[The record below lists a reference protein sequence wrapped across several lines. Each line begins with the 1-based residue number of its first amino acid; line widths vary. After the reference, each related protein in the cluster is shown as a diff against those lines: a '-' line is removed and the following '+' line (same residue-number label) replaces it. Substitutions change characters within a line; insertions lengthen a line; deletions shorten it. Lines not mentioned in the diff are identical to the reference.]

1 MRTGTKQYTNG
12 EITIVWSADKCK
24 HNGACWSGM
33 MKWVNP
39 LIGTTKQI
47 IDVINKCPNKA
58 LSYYY
63 NVQCDPLQSQF
74 SDIKYVDIQEN
85 GPLLVRGPVK
95 IKYKEKEYD
104 NEGIVAICR
113 CGASQHKP
121 YCDNSHDIINFDED

>member
-63 NVQCDPLQSQF
+63 NVQCDPLQSQS